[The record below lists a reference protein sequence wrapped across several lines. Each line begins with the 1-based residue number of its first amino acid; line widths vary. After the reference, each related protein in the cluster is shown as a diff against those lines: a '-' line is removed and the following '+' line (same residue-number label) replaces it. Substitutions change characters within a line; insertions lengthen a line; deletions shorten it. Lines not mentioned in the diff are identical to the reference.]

1 MKRHRKKLIR
11 TLVLSSLVAGTTLL
25 SSALADDGWE
35 LGRTINGQPDL
46 QGVWANNSITP
57 VERPE
62 MFADR
67 EYLSDE
73 EMQFLERRMS
83 ELTAGGGD
91 ALFGESVLDA
101 AFSGNETSRDAQTG
115 NYDQQWMVE
124 RTLDN
129 RTSQIIDPPDGRF
142 PARTPKAI
150 ALGRELAAYRQE
162 HPADSWLDFDAG
174 DRCLLGLNAGP
185 PIIPA
190 AYNQNLQV
198 FQTPDYV
205 VLLTEMVHTVRV
217 VPLDARPLVSNAIR
231 QWSGDARGHW
241 EGDTLVIETSNFV
254 GNRSWT
260 SSNPMGA
267 LGSSEKLQLVERL
280 TRIDAD
286 TLEYKFTVTDPE
298 IWAQSCTAEIP
309 MRRSNAPLYEY
320 ACHEGNHSL
329 PNMLAGQRA
338 IERRQSD
345 RP

>member
-91 ALFGESVLDA
+91 ALFGERVLYA
-101 AFSGNETSRDAQTG
+101 AFSGNESTRDGQTG

-129 RTSQIIDPPDGRF
+129 RTSQITDPTDARF
-142 PARTPKAI
+142 PARTPEAI
-150 ALGRELAAYRQE
+150 AHGRELAAYRQE
-162 HPADSWLDFDAG
+162 HPADSWLDRSLSERCVHRGVPNLRAG
-174 DRCLLGLNAGP
+174 YNSYWQIVQSRDYVTIIQEMFHDVR
-185 PIIPA
+185 IIPLA
-190 AYNQNLQV
+190 DMPGLHE
-198 FQTPDYV
+198 D
-205 VLLTEMVHTVRV
+205 
-217 VPLDARPLVSNAIR
+217 IR
-231 QWSGDARGHW
+231 LWNGSSRGYW
-241 EGDTLVIETSNFV
+241 DGDTLVIDT
-254 GNRSWT
+254 GNI
-260 SSNPMGA
+260 N
-267 LGSSEKLQLVERL
+267 EKSDPGLNTKARVYQERL
-280 TRIDAD
+280 TRISETELQYDFIVHDPGTFTAD
-286 TLEYKFTVTDPE
+286 YT
-298 IWAQSCTAEIP
+298 
-309 MRRSNAPLYEY
+309 RSIIFGYSNDKIYEY
-320 ACHEGNHSL
+320 ACHEGNYGMMNILSGH
-329 PNMLAGQRA
+329 R
-338 IERRQSD
+338 IEEARTEAND
-345 RP
+345 

>member
-1 MKRHRKKLIR
+1 MKQHGKKLIW

-25 SSALADDGWE
+25 NLALANDSWK

-57 VERPE
+57 IERPE

-162 HPADSWLDFDAG
+162 HPADSWLDRSLSERCVHRGVPNLRAG
-174 DRCLLGLNAGP
+174 YNSYWQIVQSRGYITIIQEMFHDVR
-185 PIIPA
+185 IIPLA
-190 AYNQNLQV
+190 DMPGLHE
-198 FQTPDYV
+198 D
-205 VLLTEMVHTVRV
+205 
-217 VPLDARPLVSNAIR
+217 IR
-231 QWSGDARGHW
+231 LWNGSSRGYW
-241 EGDTLVIETSNFV
+241 DGDTLVIDT
-254 GNRSWT
+254 GNI
-260 SSNPMGA
+260 N
-267 LGSSEKLQLVERL
+267 EKSDPGLNTKARVYQERL
-280 TRIDAD
+280 TRISETELQYDFIVHD
-286 TLEYKFTVTDPE
+286 PGTFTTDYK
-298 IWAQSCTAEIP
+298 
-309 MRRSNAPLYEY
+309 RRIIFGYSNDKIYEY
-320 ACHEGNHSL
+320 ACHEGNYGMMNILSGH
-329 PNMLAGQRA
+329 R
-338 IERRQSD
+338 IEEARTEAND
-345 RP
+345 

>member
-1 MKRHRKKLIR
+1 MKQHGKKLIW

-25 SSALADDGWE
+25 NLALANDSWK

-57 VERPE
+57 IERPE

-162 HPADSWLDFDAG
+162 HPADSWLDRSLSE
-174 DRCLLGLNAGP
+174 RCVHRGVPNLRPGYNSYWQIVQSRGYITIIQEMFHDVR
-185 PIIPA
+185 IIPLA
-190 AYNQNLQV
+190 DM
-198 FQTPDYV
+198 PD
-205 VLLTEMVHTVRV
+205 LHE
-217 VPLDARPLVSNAIR
+217 DIR
-231 QWSGDARGHW
+231 LWNGSSRGYW
-241 EGDTLVIETSNFV
+241 DGDTLVIDT
-254 GNRSWT
+254 GNI
-260 SSNPMGA
+260 N
-267 LGSSEKLQLVERL
+267 EKSDPGLNTEARVYQERL
-280 TRIDAD
+280 TRISETELQYDFIVHDPGTFTAD
-286 TLEYKFTVTDPE
+286 YT
-298 IWAQSCTAEIP
+298 
-309 MRRSNAPLYEY
+309 RSIIFGYSNDKIYEY
-320 ACHEGNHSL
+320 ACHEGNYGMMNILSGH
-329 PNMLAGQRA
+329 R
-338 IERRQSD
+338 IEEARTEAND
-345 RP
+345 

>member
-162 HPADSWLDFDAG
+162 HPADSWLDRSLSERCVHRGVPNLRAG
-174 DRCLLGLNAGP
+174 YNSYWQIVQSRDYVTIIQEMFHDVR
-185 PIIPA
+185 IIPLA
-190 AYNQNLQV
+190 DMPGLHE
-198 FQTPDYV
+198 D
-205 VLLTEMVHTVRV
+205 
-217 VPLDARPLVSNAIR
+217 IR
-231 QWSGDARGHW
+231 LWNGSSRGYW
-241 EGDTLVIETSNFV
+241 DGDTLVIDT
-254 GNRSWT
+254 GNI
-260 SSNPMGA
+260 N
-267 LGSSEKLQLVERL
+267 EKSDPGLNTKARVYQERL
-280 TRIDAD
+280 TRISETELQYDFIVHDPGTFTAD
-286 TLEYKFTVTDPE
+286 YT
-298 IWAQSCTAEIP
+298 
-309 MRRSNAPLYEY
+309 RSIIFGYSNDKIYEY
-320 ACHEGNHSL
+320 ACHEGNYGMMNILSGH
-329 PNMLAGQRA
+329 R
-338 IERRQSD
+338 IEEARTEAND
-345 RP
+345 